1 MTTTGWHRWVRLM
14 VAALLMLPIA
24 ASAADSKAPAR
35 VWVMDLQG
43 AIGPATSRW
52 FTDALDDANRAD
64 ASLFVLRLDTPGG
77 LDSSMRAMIQAI
89 LASKVPVATYVAPS
103 GSRAAS
109 AGTYIL
115 YASPI
120 AAMAPATNLGAA
132 TPVSLQGSK
141 PGATEHRKIVNDAV
155 AYIRGLAQLNGR
167 NADWAEQAVR
177 GAVSLSADEALKKH
191 VVDLLAP
198 DLPALL
204 SRLNGQKVTAGGE
217 TRILD
222 LHPYQLH
229 TVKRDWRTDF
239 LAVIT
244 DPNIAYLLLLAG
256 IFGLIVEFAH
266 PGTGVPGVLGGV
278 SLLLGLYALQMLPV
292 SYAGLGLIALG
303 VGLIV
308 AEALSPSFGILGI
321 GGGASFLIGSL
332 MLMDTHLAAFR
343 IALPMIAAVGVAI
356 LLMIGMMV
364 RMAVKAQHERQ
375 VTGDAQLIGET
386 AVALED
392 FDGLGQARLHGEVW
406 RVRAPG
412 PVRRGDRLR
421 VRGRDGLTLD
431 VEVEA

>member
-1 MTTTGWHRWVRLM
+1 MTRSGWHQWVRLIL
-14 VAALLMLPIA
+14 AALLMLPVTA
-24 ASAADSKAPAR
+24 VCAQKAPAR

-52 FTDALDDANRAD
+52 FTDAIGDANRAKAD
-64 ASLFVLRLDTPGG
+64 LFVLQLDTPGG
-77 LDSSMRAMIQAI
+77 LSSSMRAMIHAI

-132 TPVSLQGSK
+132 TPVALEGAK
-141 PGATEHRKIVNDAV
+141 PGDTEHRKIVNDAV

-167 NADWAEQAVR
+167 NADWAARAVR
-177 GAVSLSADEALKKH
+177 GAASLSADEALKKH

-198 DLPALL
+198 DLPTLL

-217 TRILD
+217 TRTLK
-222 LHPYQLH
+222 LAHYRLH

-239 LAVIT
+239 LTVIT

-292 SYAGLGLIALG
+292 SYAGLALIALG
-303 VGLIV
+303 IGLIV
-308 AEALSPSFGILGI
+308 AEAWSPTFGILGL
-321 GGGASFLIGSL
+321 GGAASFLIGSL

-343 IALPMIAAVGVAI
+343 IALPVIAAVGVA
-356 LLMIGMMV
+356 LLLLIGAVV
-364 RMAVKAQHERQ
+364 RLAVKAGRGRQ
-375 VTGDAQLIGET
+375 VTGDRQLIGET

-392 FDGLGQARLHGEVW
+392 FDGSGQARLHGEVW

-412 PVRRGDRLR
+412 PVKRGDRLR

>member
-1 MTTTGWHRWVRLM
+1 MTRVWRHGGIRFAL
-14 VAALLMLPIA
+14 AALLTVLWLPLA
-24 ASAADSKAPAR
+24 AAPAPAR
-35 VWVMDLQG
+35 VWVMNLHD

-52 FTDALDDANRAD
+52 FIDALDDANAAN

-77 LDSSMRAMIQAI
+77 LDGAMRAMIHAI
-89 LASKVPVATYVAPS
+89 LASRVPVATYVAPA

-132 TPVSLQGSK
+132 TPVALAGGK
-141 PGATEHRKIVNDAV
+141 PVDTEHRKTVNDAV

-167 NADWAEQAVR
+167 NADWAEKAVR
-177 GAVSLSADEALKKH
+177 GAASLTAEEALKKH
-191 VVDLLAP
+191 VVDLIAP
-198 DLPALL
+198 DLPTLL
-204 SRLNGQKVTAGGE
+204 SRLDGQTVQAAGQAR
-217 TRILD
+217 T
-222 LHPYQLH
+222 LHLTPYQLH

-303 VGLIV
+303 IGLIV
-308 AEALSPSFGILGI
+308 AEALSPTFGVLGL
-321 GGGASFLIGSL
+321 GGAAAFLIGSL

-343 IALPMIAAVGVAI
+343 IALPVIAAVGVAV
-356 LLMIGMMV
+356 LLLIGVVV
-364 RMAVKAQHERQ
+364 RLAVKAERGRQ
-375 VTGDAQLIGET
+375 VTGDHQLIGET

-392 FDGLGQARLHGEVW
+392 FEGFGQARLHGEVW

-412 PVRRGDRLR
+412 PVRRGDHLR

-431 VEVEA
+431 VEIEA